1 MPKRE
6 WADVPEGA
14 LVLSQ
19 SVIGS
24 LELSPC
30 RVTTLPKG
38 MRTEPSVAMFQG
50 TVMHEMAENHIK
62 FGDVTTTAS
71 AIMETADAAWQDE
84 PHEKGKSWAKKLHE
98 ENVEAV
104 DWAAEMGMLFQSW
117 LTGPWAMKYRRMEL
131 LEAEVPRSRQ
141 LGMTAKGTPLYVV
154 TGGIDAVFRDPRTG
168 YVHIVDWKTAGRP
181 WSKNDGHGLIQDD
194 VYVWLLSGD
203 DQKYW
208 SELDEAHFTFE
219 VGAFSNLEWR
229 AHDTEVTCASIH
241 NALERIRGWA
251 DFLELDPRPH
261 LCTPLSMKA
270 RGWWARPNYNH
281 GHCHTCKYLA
291 DEYDAEWERTEPAPL
306 IPTEDVTS

>member
-6 WADVPEGA
+6 WSDVPDGA

-38 MRTEPSVAMFQG
+38 WRTEPSVAMFQG
-50 TVMHEMAENHIK
+50 TVEHALAEAKVIEGKSVTKASDIMAVAVELW
-62 FGDVTTTAS
+62 
-71 AIMETADAAWQDE
+71 EEE
-84 PHEKGKSWAKKLHE
+84 PHEEGKSWAAKLKE
-98 ENVEAV
+98 ENIDAV
-104 DWAAEMGMLFQSW
+104 DWAAEMGMLHQSW
-117 LTGPWAMKYRRMEL
+117 LTGPWAMKYSRLEL

-141 LGMTAKGTPLYVV
+141 LGVTAKGTPLYVV
-154 TGGIDAVFRDPRTG
+154 TGGIDAVFGHPRRRGIT
-168 YVHIVDWKTAGRP
+168 IVDWKTAGRP

-194 VYVWLLSGD
+194 VYVWLLDGEYGPLED
-203 DQKYW
+203 ID
-208 SELDEAHFTFE
+208 FVFE

-229 AHDTEVTCASIH
+229 AHETEVTDASIH

-261 LCTPLSMKA
+261 LCTPLAMKQ

-281 GHCHTCKYLA
+281 GHCDTCKYLA

-306 IPTEDVTS
+306 IATEDVTT